1 MSAGAFRTGA
11 QPAGKINQ
19 GCARRIGSS
28 RCQAPIL
35 ASQERS
41 AALGY
46 DTQAWFERIAGG
58 GMFPSRHST

>member
-11 QPAGKINQ
+11 QPAGKDSQ

-46 DTQAWFERIAGG
+46 DTLA
-58 GMFPSRHST
+58 